1 MSLLRRLFS
10 TFILAAVFFAATSIS
25 VSLAETK
32 ERYVTLDA
40 DSSQSFTSLVQQAE
54 DLAKESIA
62 REFQEN
68 PGLTEITIIVTAD
81 RARQLVPVLR
91 SRVSRRNWQQN
102 SRIEQWTRYF
112 ADAKMLLGFRDGN
125 ISAAN
130 SGPSQ
135 AINVPAPSRVASR
148 EDDPGYRD
156 D

>member
-1 MSLLRRLFS
+1 MSLYRRLLSAFL
-10 TFILAAVFFAATSIS
+10 LAIINLTASIS
-25 VSLAETK
+25 IGLAETK
-32 ERYVTLDA
+32 ERYLTLDS
-40 DSSQSFTSLVQQAE
+40 DGSQSFAGLVQQAE

-81 RARQLVPVLR
+81 RSRQIVPVLR
-91 SRVSRRNWQQN
+91 SRVSRRDWQKD

-112 ADAKMLLGFRDGN
+112 ADAKYLLGFREGN
-125 ISAAN
+125 ISSAN

-135 AINVPAPSRVASR
+135 AINVPAPSRSASR
-148 EDDPGYRD
+148 QNDPGFRD